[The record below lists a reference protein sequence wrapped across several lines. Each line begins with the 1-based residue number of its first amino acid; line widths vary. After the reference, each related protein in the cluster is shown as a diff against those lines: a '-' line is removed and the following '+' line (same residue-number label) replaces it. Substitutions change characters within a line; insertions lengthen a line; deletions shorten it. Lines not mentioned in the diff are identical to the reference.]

1 MFAESEVCITWSLKA
16 ILISA
21 LVCRGYLGSVSFRET
36 GMDEKVKTII
46 DL

>member
-1 MFAESEVCITWSLKA
+1 MFAESAVCKTWRLKA

-21 LVCRGYLGSVSFRET
+21 LVCRGYLGAISFRDT
-36 GMDEKVKTII
+36 GMDEKVKTIV